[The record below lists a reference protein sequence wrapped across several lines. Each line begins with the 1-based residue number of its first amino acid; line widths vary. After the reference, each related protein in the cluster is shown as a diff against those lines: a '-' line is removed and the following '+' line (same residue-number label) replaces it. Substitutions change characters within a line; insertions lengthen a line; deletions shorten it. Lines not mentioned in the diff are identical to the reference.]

1 MYLPMFVS
9 IILLVIMTSLA
20 RSDPRAAAKSEASYN
35 GTVPLHIM
43 VVVPTTEQEQHGHCT
58 DLVPKWERGEE
69 ILPGAHI
76 AVNEINDSPN
86 LLRDW
91 PLKIVPIKVPLC
103 TASAVIDYF
112 VGNLTSQSNKTV
124 AIFGYFCNTL
134 ASYFLQLIGHN
145 RFGVIQI
152 SAVSP
157 ILPQPSHDSNDVP
170 HFHHIL
176 PSPSVTAKAA
186 AVLIQKLGW
195 SQIGVIGKGGY
206 HDSHFSRIREEFFYT
221 TRKHNLTVVFQMEGN
236 LSLIHI

>member
-86 LLRDW
+86 LLRDC

-103 TASAVIDYF
+103 TASAVINYF

-124 AIFGYFCNTL
+124 AIFGNSLVCSPLFFFLLLKQLLCNSSFSSL
-134 ASYFLQLIGHN
+134 LF
-145 RFGVIQI
+145 F
-152 SAVSP
+152 
-157 ILPQPSHDSNDVP
+157 
-170 HFHHIL
+170 
-176 PSPSVTAKAA
+176 TAYWT
-186 AVLIQKLGW
+186 Q
-195 SQIGVIGKGGY
+195 
-206 HDSHFSRIREEFFYT
+206 
-221 TRKHNLTVVFQMEGN
+221 
-236 LSLIHI
+236 